1 MMKTTTGLLLIL
13 LVFIGVAALLVPP
26 AAAETIGAS
35 NTVTMKGPYDLL
47 VPLGIENFLPI
58 DQARIYYNWISVF
71 LIIVIGVMASSRTT
85 RFLGILVPVV
95 AALCVYFGWFTMN
108 DPAAPEGYLLGVIII
123 GLVMAVAI
131 YMKGSLHE
139 RFGIAGPGSLFFN
152 VVFYIILLQ
161 ATVGFVNSTHIW
173 GGLNSAPTPTNE
185 YTNIDIAGEIDT
197 INNTG
202 GGLGIVELGTVLAQ
216 LAVGCLQMFL
226 SMGLALAAF
235 SVVLGMIYPWMV
247 QNYMGAGLLTLM
259 QLGIYIVYY
268 MAFMRMVWKPVGEGE
283 F

>member
-1 MMKTTTGLLLIL
+1 MMKTITGLLLIL
-13 LVFIGVAALLVPP
+13 LVFIGVAALLIPP

-35 NTVTMKGPYDLL
+35 NVVTMKGAYDIL
-47 VPLGIENFLPI
+47 VSLGIENFLPI
-58 DQARIYYNWISVF
+58 DQARIYYNWISVL
-71 LIIVIGVMASSRTT
+71 LIVVIGAMASSRTT

-95 AALCVYFGWFTMN
+95 AAMCMYFGWFTYN
-108 DPAAPEGYLLGVIII
+108 DGFPIGDRLLGVVII
-123 GLVMAVAI
+123 GLVMGVAI

-161 ATVGFVNSTHIW
+161 ASVGFINSTYIW
-173 GGLNSAPTPTNE
+173 SGFEAAPTPTNE
-185 YTNIDIAGEIDT
+185 YSNIDLAGEIDT

-202 GGLGIVELGTVLAQ
+202 GGLGVVELGTVLAQ

-235 SVVLGMIYPWMV
+235 SVVLGMIYPWMA
-247 QNYMGAGLLTLM
+247 QNYMGAGLLALI
-259 QLGIYIVYY
+259 QIGIYILYY
-268 MAFMRMVWKPVGEGE
+268 MAFMRFVWKPTNEGD